1 VTTVAPRPS
10 GVRGRTRDS
19 RLAEL
24 EPLLARR
31 ILVLDGAMGTMI
43 QSYGLGEQDYR
54 GDRFA
59 TWARDLKGNND
70 LLSLTQPSIIRA
82 IHSAYLEAGADIL
95 ETNSF
100 NSTAVSMADYGMED
114 LVYELNLA
122 SARIAREVADE
133 FERRAPDVPRYVA
146 GVLGPTNRTASL
158 SPDVNDPGFRNIRFD
173 ELVTAYGEAI
183 RGLLDGGADLLLVET
198 IFDTLN
204 AKAALFAIDAH
215 FASAGFRVPIMISGT
230 ITDASG
236 RTLSGQTTEAFWN
249 SVAHGRPLSVGLNCA
264 LGAKALRQYVQ
275 ELSRVSPTF
284 VSTHPNA
291 GLPNEFGQYD
301 ESPEY
306 MAGILREFAE
316 SGLVNLVGGCCGTT
330 PAHIKAIAE
339 AVAGLPPRIPVSH
352 PPGGHPPRL
361 RLSGLEPLAI
371 GPESIFVN
379 VGERTNVTGSRKFA
393 KLILAGE
400 YEAGLEIARQQVE
413 SGAQMLDVNMDE
425 GMLDSQEAM
434 TTFLQLIAAEPDISR
449 VPVVI
454 DSSKWSVI
462 EAGLKCVQGKGV
474 VNSISLKEGEEA
486 FVRQATLVRRYGA
499 AVIVMAFDEQG
510 QADTAERKVEIC
522 HRAYRILTEQVG
534 FPPEDI
540 IFDPNI
546 FAIATGIEEHNNY
559 AVDYIQ
565 ATRRIKESLPHVLVS
580 GGVSNVS
587 FAFRGNDPV
596 REAIHS
602 VFLYHAIEAGM
613 DMGIVNAG
621 QLLIY
626 SDIPPD
632 LLERVEDVVLN
643 RRPDA
648 TDRLLEVADSVR
660 GQVAAQATD
669 LAWRNAPVAERL
681 AHALVEGIA
690 DYVVEDTEEARH
702 QAERPIHVIEGPLM
716 DGMNIVGDL
725 FGSGKMFLPQV
736 VKSARVMKRAVAHL
750 IPYIEAEKLA
760 SGDESEAKS
769 NGRVLLATVKG
780 DVHDIGKNIVGV
792 VLQCNNYEVIDLGV
806 MVPCARILETAR
818 KEQVDIIGLSGLI
831 TPSLE
836 EMSFVAGEMQR
847 EGFTIPLLIGGATTS
862 RVHTAVKI
870 EPNYKGPTVH
880 VIDASRAV
888 GVAGNLRSDTLR
900 PEYVAGIHAE
910 YQDVRTQRGSRKAEE
925 RHQSIG
931 DARKNRLAV
940 DWQAQAPP
948 KPCFLGVRTLDDYP
962 LEELVPL
969 IDWTPFFQT
978 WELAGHYPA
987 ILTDPLVGQAASSL
1001 FRDARELLDRIVRE
1015 RLLTARGVFGFFP
1028 ANSVGDD
1035 IELYADTARGER
1047 KTTIRTI
1054 RQQMVKPPGRPNLAL
1069 ADFVAPRETGV
1080 ADYIGAFAVTAGVG
1094 IESMVKGFEA
1104 AHDDYNAILTK
1115 ALADRLAE
1123 AFAELLHQ
1131 RVRREF
1137 WGYAPDEALDNE
1149 GLIKERYQGIRPAPG
1164 YPACPDHTEKRILFD
1179 LLRAEEDA
1187 GITLTESF
1195 AMLPAASV
1203 SGYYFS
1209 HSQSQYFGV
1218 GKIERDQ
1225 VEDYARRKGMDVAA
1239 VERWLSPNLNYER

>member
-1 VTTVAPRPS
+1 MTTVAPRPA
-10 GVRGRTRDS
+10 GLQTRTRES

-54 GDRFA
+54 GDRYA
-59 TWARDLKGNND
+59 EWKRDLRGNND
-70 LLSLTQPSIIRA
+70 LLSLTQPAIIRA
-82 IHSAYLEAGADIL
+82 IHAAYLEAGADIL

-100 NSTAVSMADYGMED
+100 NSTAISMADYGMED
-114 LVYELNLA
+114 LAYELNYA
-122 SARIAREVADE
+122 SARVARDVADE
-133 FERRAPDVPRYVA
+133 FERRAPDVPRFVA

-158 SPDVNDPGFRNIRFD
+158 SPDVNDPGFRNVRFD
-173 ELVTAYGEAI
+173 ELVGAYGDAI

-215 FASAGFRVPIMISGT
+215 FAATGTRVPVMISGT

-249 SVAHGRPLSVGLNCA
+249 SVAHARPLTVGLNCA

-275 ELSRVSPTF
+275 ELSRVAPTF

-339 AVAGLPPRIPVSH
+339 AVAGLPPRRPAA
-352 PPGGHPPRL
+352 PPPRL
-361 RLSGLEPLAI
+361 RLSGLEPISI
-371 GPESIFVN
+371 GPDSIFVN

-393 KLILAGE
+393 KLILAGD
-400 YEAGLEIARQQVE
+400 YNAGLEIARQQVE

-434 TTFLQLIAAEPDISR
+434 TTFLQLIAAEPDICR

-486 FVRQATLVRRYGA
+486 FIRQATLVRRYGA

-522 HRAYRILTEQVG
+522 QRAYRILTEQVG

-559 AVDYIQ
+559 AVDYFQ
-565 ATRRIKESLPHVLVS
+565 ATRRIKESLPHALIS

-660 GQVAAQATD
+660 GRAAAQATD

-681 AHALVEGIA
+681 AHALVEGVA
-690 DYVVEDTEEARH
+690 DYIVEDTEEARH

-760 SGDESEAKS
+760 RGDESEARS

-818 KEQVDIIGLSGLI
+818 KEAVDIIGLSGLI

-888 GVAGNLRSDTLR
+888 GVAGNLRSDVLR
-900 PEYVAGIHAE
+900 PDYVAGIHAE

-925 RHQSIG
+925 RHQSIA
-931 DARKNRLAV
+931 DARKNRLAI
-940 DWQAQAPP
+940 DWKAEAPP
-948 KPCFLGVRTLDDYP
+948 RPCFLGVKALEDYP

-987 ILTDPLVGQAASSL
+987 ILKDPSVGPAATSL
-1001 FRDARELLDRIVRE
+1001 FKDAQELLDRIVRE

-1035 IELYADTARGER
+1035 IEVYADSSRSER
-1047 KTTIRTI
+1047 KATIHTI

-1069 ADFVAPRETGV
+1069 ADFIAPRESGV
-1080 ADYIGAFAVTAGVG
+1080 ADHVGAFAVTAGVG
-1094 IESMVKGFEA
+1094 IETLVAGFEA

-1164 YPACPDHTEKRILFD
+1164 YPACPDHTEKRMLFD
-1179 LLRAEEDA
+1179 LLRVEENA

-1195 AMLPAASV
+1195 AMLPAAAV

-1209 HSQSQYFGV
+1209 HPQSQYFGV

-1225 VEDYARRKGMDVAA
+1225 VEDYARRKGMDVAS

>member
-1 VTTVAPRPS
+1 
-10 GVRGRTRDS
+10 
-19 RLAEL
+19 
-24 EPLLARR
+24 
-31 ILVLDGAMGTMI
+31 
-43 QSYGLGEQDYR
+43 
-54 GDRFA
+54 
-59 TWARDLKGNND
+59 
-70 LLSLTQPSIIRA
+70 
-82 IHSAYLEAGADIL
+82 
-95 ETNSF
+95 
-100 NSTAVSMADYGMED
+100 
-114 LVYELNLA
+114 
-122 SARIAREVADE
+122 
-133 FERRAPDVPRYVA
+133 
-146 GVLGPTNRTASL
+146 
-158 SPDVNDPGFRNIRFD
+158 
-173 ELVTAYGEAI
+173 
-183 RGLLDGGADLLLVET
+183 
-198 IFDTLN
+198 
-204 AKAALFAIDAH
+204 
-215 FASAGFRVPIMISGT
+215 
-230 ITDASG
+230 
-236 RTLSGQTTEAFWN
+236 
-249 SVAHGRPLSVGLNCA
+249 
-264 LGAKALRQYVQ
+264 
-275 ELSRVSPTF
+275 
-284 VSTHPNA
+284 
-291 GLPNEFGQYD
+291 
-301 ESPEY
+301 
-306 MAGILREFAE
+306 
-316 SGLVNLVGGCCGTT
+316 
-330 PAHIKAIAE
+330 
-339 AVAGLPPRIPVSH
+339 
-352 PPGGHPPRL
+352 
-361 RLSGLEPLAI
+361 
-371 GPESIFVN
+371 

-393 KLILAGE
+393 KLILAGD

-413 SGAQMLDVNMDE
+413 SGAQMIDVNMDE
-425 GMLDSQEAM
+425 GLLDSHHAM
-434 TTFLQLIAAEPDISR
+434 TTFLKLIASEPGISR

-462 EAGLKCVQGKGV
+462 EAGLKCVQGKGI
-474 VNSISLKEGEEA
+474 VNSISLKEGEES
-486 FVRQATLVRRYGA
+486 FIHQATLVRRYGA

-510 QADTAERKVEIC
+510 QADTAQRKVEIC
-522 HRAYRILTEQVG
+522 RRAYRILTERVG
-534 FPPEDI
+534 FASEDI

-559 AVDYIQ
+559 AVDYIE
-565 ATRRIKESLPHVLVS
+565 ATSRIKAELPGALVS

-596 REAIHS
+596 REAIHA

-621 QLLIY
+621 QLPIY
-626 SDIPPD
+626 TDIPPD

-648 TDRLLEVADSVR
+648 TDRLLEVADSVK
-660 GQVAAQATD
+660 GQAGGQAAD
-669 LAWRNAPVAERL
+669 LEWRKAPVAERL

-690 DYVVEDTEEARH
+690 DYIVEDTEEARK

-725 FGSGKMFLPQV
+725 FGAGKMFLPQV

-760 SGDESEAKS
+760 LGNGAGKAKS
-769 NGRVLLATVKG
+769 NGRVLMATVKG

-862 RVHTAVKI
+862 RTHTAVKI
-870 EPNYKGPTVH
+870 EPHYKGPTVH

-888 GVAGNLRSDTLR
+888 GVAGNLRNDALR
-900 PEYVAGIHAE
+900 PDYVASIRAE

-925 RHQSIG
+925 RHQSIA
-931 DARKNRLAV
+931 DARKNRLSI
-940 DWQAQAPP
+940 DWTAQAPP
-948 KPCFLGVRTLDDYP
+948 KPCVVGVRALEDYP

-987 ILTDPLVGQAASSL
+987 ILDDPQVGPAARNL
-1001 FRDARELLDRIVRE
+1001 YRDARQLLERIVRE
-1015 RLLTARGVFGFFP
+1015 RLLSARGVFGFFP

-1035 IELYADTARGER
+1035 IEVYADATRTEKKA
-1047 KTTIRTI
+1047 TVHTI
-1054 RQQMVKPPGRPNLAL
+1054 RQQMIKPPGRPNLAL

-1080 ADYIGAFAVTAGVG
+1080 ADHIGAFAVTAGIG
-1094 IESMVKGFEA
+1094 IEALVRQFEA
-1104 AHDDYNAILTK
+1104 SHDDYNAILTK

-1137 WGYAPDEALDNE
+1137 WGYAPGEALDNE

-1179 LLRAEEDA
+1179 LLRVEQSA

-1209 HSQSQYFGV
+1209 HPQSQYFGV

-1225 VEDYARRKGMDVAA
+1225 VEDYARRKGMDLAA